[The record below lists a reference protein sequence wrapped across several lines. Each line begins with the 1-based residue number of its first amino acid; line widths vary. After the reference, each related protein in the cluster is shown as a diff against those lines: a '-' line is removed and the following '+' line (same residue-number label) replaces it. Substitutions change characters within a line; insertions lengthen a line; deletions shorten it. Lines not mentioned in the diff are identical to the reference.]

1 MPNEQPRASKNWR
14 VFLDGER
21 VTKRMLTITVSPRD
35 GMLCTLDGKVVKPV
49 AVVRNEDSGEIDEI
63 YLEEVRE

>member
-1 MPNEQPRASKNWR
+1 MPDEQPRPSKNCR
-14 VFLDGER
+14 VFLDGEH
-21 VTKRMLTITVSPRD
+21 VPKGNLTISVSPRD

-49 AVVRNEDSGEIDEI
+49 AVVYNEDSDEIDEI